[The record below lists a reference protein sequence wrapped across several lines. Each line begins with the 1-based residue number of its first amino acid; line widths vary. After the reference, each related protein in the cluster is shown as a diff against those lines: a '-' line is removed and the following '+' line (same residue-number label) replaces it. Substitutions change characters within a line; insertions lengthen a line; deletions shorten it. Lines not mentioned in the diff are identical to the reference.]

1 MTIEEALEIVE
12 AFINGRYKSIY
23 LMDAF
28 MTIKDYINERSKDAE
43 G

>member
-12 AFINGRYKSIY
+12 AFVDGRYKSIY

-28 MTIKDYINERSKDAE
+28 MTIKHYIYERE
-43 G
+43 ER

>member
-12 AFINGRYKSIY
+12 AFIDGRYKSIY

-28 MTIKDYINERSKDAE
+28 MTIKDYINEREEK
-43 G
+43 